1 MASTVKVWD
10 RPVRLFHWS
19 LAGSVALCWLTA
31 DELQSLHEVAG
42 SAAAALIGLRLV
54 LGVAGTRYARFS
66 QFIRSPKQI
75 LLYAGDLLRH
85 KEPRYLGHN
94 PLGAA
99 MVGVLLSM
107 VGGIAF
113 TGWMQTTDA
122 YWGVES
128 ALGETL
134 SYVNTEFRVSLIYED
149 LPAESHLRHEAL
161 ISFNALP
168 NSADIDVLQDLWNVS
183 TFTYVMLPKDF
194 QIGEFNTISDSF
206 WNRYMADRGE
216 EAQSRFSFHLEEL
229 SKQLTLGDL
238 SIRELINEGRR
249 Y

>member
-54 LGVAGTRYARFS
+54 LGVGGTRYARFS

-122 YWGVES
+122 YWGVEWV
-128 ALGETL
+128 AET
-134 SYVNTEFRVSLIYED
+134 
-149 LPAESHLRHEAL
+149 HEAL
-161 ISFNALP
+161 AQVLLAAIALHVVGVIHASVRHHENLILAMITGRKRAP
-168 NSADIDVLQDLWNVS
+168 DSGDI
-183 TFTYVMLPKDF
+183 
-194 QIGEFNTISDSF
+194 
-206 WNRYMADRGE
+206 R
-216 EAQSRFSFHLEEL
+216 
-229 SKQLTLGDL
+229 
-238 SIRELINEGRR
+238 
-249 Y
+249 